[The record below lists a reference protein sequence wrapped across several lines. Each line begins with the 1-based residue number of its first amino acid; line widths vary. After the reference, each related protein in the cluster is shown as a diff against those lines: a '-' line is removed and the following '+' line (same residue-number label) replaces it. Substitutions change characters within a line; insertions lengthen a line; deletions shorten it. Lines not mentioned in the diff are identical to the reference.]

1 MKNILLSLTLFYA
14 AVSVCAIVKALREPF
29 EQPGLVRLP
38 KWLLLFGIPG
48 TAIFLIVP

>member
-29 EQPGLVRLP
+29 EQPGLVRLRNGSCFSASP
-38 KWLLLFGIPG
+38 VRRFS
-48 TAIFLIVP
+48 